1 MGLNDKD
8 DIIFGDKSLSGILED
23 IYVNSKK
30 KDRTIDDIMKGFL
43 TSLKGGKDIA
53 YIGPVVKD
61 LLHVGVQ
68 NDEQLVK
75 IATIVQRIMNSSGGS
90 DEEELGLTDKMKEEL
105 LSTLEE
111 AEQKDNNL
119 TKQIED
125 IKVDDLREND
135 VERD

>member
-30 KDRTIDDIMKGFL
+30 KDRTIDDIMKSFL

>member
-8 DIIFGDKSLSGILED
+8 DIIFGDKSLSSILED

-30 KDRTIDDIMKGFL
+30 KDRTIDDIMKSFL

-125 IKVDDLREND
+125 MKVDDLREND
-135 VERD
+135 AERD

>member
-1 MGLNDKD
+1 MDKD

-23 IYVNSKK
+23 IYTNSKK
-30 KDRTIDDIMKGFL
+30 KDKTIENVMASFL

-75 IATIVQRIMNSSGGS
+75 IATIIQRVMNASGGS

-105 LSTLEE
+105 LATIEE
-111 AEQKDNNL
+111 AEQKDENL

-125 IKVDDLREND
+125 MKVEDLRENNA
-135 VERD
+135 ERD